1 MHRRAGAR
9 AALALWLWLCL
20 CLAWLAVLPRLAL
33 AAPLQSVP
41 ALEARVTDLTGT
53 LSADEQ
59 AAIAQRL
66 AAVEQRKGSQIALLI
81 VPSTAPEAI
90 EQYSIRVV
98 DAWQLGRKGVDDGV
112 LLLVATADRTLRI
125 EVGRGLEGAIPD
137 AIAKRIIAEQITP
150 HFREGRFADG
160 LNAGVGAIIAR
171 IDGEPLPA
179 PVQRARQASA
189 DTVFDLLVQTV
200 FIAFFAAPILRAI
213 FGRLLASGVGAA
225 AGGLWW
231 FLSTSALSLAGIG
244 AVVAALAVLVVGSG
258 RGGGPWTTGT
268 GHGGG
273 FGSRGGGWSS
283 GGGFSGG
290 GGGFSGGGASGR
302 W

>member
-9 AALALWLWLCL
+9 AALALWL

-33 AAPLQSVP
+33 AAPLQAVP

-53 LSADEQ
+53 LSPDEQ

-81 VPSTAPEAI
+81 VPTTEPEAI

-112 LLLVATADRTLRI
+112 LLLVAKADRTLRI

>member
-1 MHRRAGAR
+1 MRKPSAAR
-9 AALALWLWLCL
+9 LPGLLFVALWLFAAAALAQGLQ
-20 CLAWLAVLPRLAL
+20 VVPAL
-33 AAPLQSVP
+33 AARVTDQTATLSAAERT
-41 ALEARVTDLTGT
+41 ALEAR
-53 LSADEQ
+53 
-59 AAIAQRL
+59 L
-66 AAVEQRKGSQIALLI
+66 AEFEARKGSQLAVLI
-81 VPSTAPEAI
+81 VPTTQPEAI

-112 LLLVATADRTLRI
+112 LLLVAKADRAMRI

-150 HFREGRFADG
+150 YFRDGRFTDG
-160 LNAGVGAIIAR
+160 LNAGIDAIIAR
-171 IDGEPLPA
+171 IDGEPLPKPVRRA
-179 PVQRARQASA
+179 PPASV
-189 DTVFDLLVQTV
+189 DSVSDLLFQTV
-200 FIAFFAAPILRAI
+200 FIAFFAAPFLRAI
-213 FGRLLASGVGAA
+213 FGRLLG
-225 AGGLWW
+225 
-231 FLSTSALSLAGIG
+231 AGIG
-244 AVVAALAVLVVGSG
+244 AVAGGAWWYFSTSALIMAGVGAMVAAWAVFLIGSG
-258 RGGGPWTTGT
+258 RGGGPWTTGS

>member
-9 AALALWLWLCL
+9 AALALWL

-33 AAPLQSVP
+33 AAPLQPVP
-41 ALEARVTDLTGT
+41 ALEERVTDLAGT

>member
-9 AALALWLWLCL
+9 AALALWL

-33 AAPLQSVP
+33 AAPLQAVP

-53 LSADEQ
+53 LSPDEQ

-81 VPSTAPEAI
+81 VPTTEPEAI

-112 LLLVATADRTLRI
+112 LLLVAKADRALRI

-150 HFREGRFADG
+150 HFRDGRFAAG
-160 LNAGVGAIIAR
+160 LNAGIDAITAR

-179 PVQRARQASA
+179 PVRRAPQASA
-189 DTVFDLLVQTV
+189 DSVFDLLVQTV
-200 FIAFFAAPILRAI
+200 FIAFFAAPFLRAI
-213 FGRLLASGVGAA
+213 FGRLLASGVGAV

-244 AVVAALAVLVVGSG
+244 AVVAAVAVMVVGSG
-258 RGGGPWTTGT
+258 RGGGPWTTGS

>member
-1 MHRRAGAR
+1 M
-9 AALALWLWLCL
+9 
-20 CLAWLAVLPRLAL
+20 LPRLAL
-33 AAPLQSVP
+33 AAPLQAVP

-53 LSADEQ
+53 LSPDEQ

-81 VPSTAPEAI
+81 VPTTEPEAI

-112 LLLVATADRTLRI
+112 LLLVAKADRTLRI

>member
-9 AALALWLWLCL
+9 AALALWL

-33 AAPLQSVP
+33 AAPLQALP
-41 ALEARVTDLTGT
+41 TLEARVTDLTGT
-53 LSADEQ
+53 LSPDEQ

-81 VPSTAPEAI
+81 VPTTEPEAI

>member
-1 MHRRAGAR
+1 MRKHSLLRLPGLLFVA
-9 AALALWLWLCL
+9 LCL
-20 CLAWLAVLPRLAL
+20 FAAAAWAQAL
-33 AAPLQSVP
+33 QPVP
-41 ALEARVTDLTGT
+41 ALAARVTDQTGT
-53 LSADEQ
+53 LSAAERS
-59 AAIAQRL
+59 ALESRL
-66 AAVEQRKGSQIALLI
+66 GALETRKGSQLAVLI
-81 VPSTAPEAI
+81 VPTTRPEAI
-90 EQYSIRVV
+90 EQFSIRVV
-98 DAWQLGRKGVDDGV
+98 DAWQLGREGVDDGV
-112 LLLVATADRTLRI
+112 LLLVAKSDREMRI

-150 HFREGRFADG
+150 HFRDGRFADG
-160 LNAGVGAIIAR
+160 LNAGVDAIIAR
-171 IDGEPLPA
+171 IDGEPLPEPVRRA
-179 PVQRARQASA
+179 PPASV
-189 DTVFDLLVQTV
+189 DSVSDLLFQTV
-200 FIAFFAAPILRAI
+200 FIAFFAAPFLRAI

-231 FLSTSALSLAGIG
+231 FLSTSALTMAGVG
-244 AVVAALAVLVVGSG
+244 AVVAALAVLLVGSG
-258 RGGGPWTTGT
+258 RGGGPWTTGS

>member
-9 AALALWLWLCL
+9 AALALWL

-33 AAPLQSVP
+33 AAPLQAVP

-53 LSADEQ
+53 LSPDEQ

-81 VPSTAPEAI
+81 VPTTEPEAI

-112 LLLVATADRTLRI
+112 LLLVAKADRALRI

>member
-9 AALALWLWLCL
+9 AALALWL

-33 AAPLQSVP
+33 AAPLQPVP
-41 ALEARVTDLTGT
+41 ALEARVTDLAGT

>member
-9 AALALWLWLCL
+9 AALALWL

-33 AAPLQSVP
+33 AAPLQAVP

-53 LSADEQ
+53 LSPDEQ

-81 VPSTAPEAI
+81 VPTTEPEAI

-112 LLLVATADRTLRI
+112 LLLVAKADRTLRI

-258 RGGGPWTTGT
+258 RGGGPWTTAT

>member
-33 AAPLQSVP
+33 AAPLQPVP
-41 ALEARVTDLTGT
+41 ALEARVTDLAGT

>member
-9 AALALWLWLCL
+9 AALALWL

-33 AAPLQSVP
+33 AAPLQPVP

>member
-9 AALALWLWLCL
+9 AALALWL

-33 AAPLQSVP
+33 AAPLQAVP

-53 LSADEQ
+53 LSPDEQ
-59 AAIAQRL
+59 TAIAQRL

-81 VPSTAPEAI
+81 VPTTEPEAI

-112 LLLVATADRTLRI
+112 LLLVAKADRTLRI

-258 RGGGPWTTGT
+258 RGGGPWTTAT